1 MYTNKYINFIFL
13 IIATILLFLRKRI
26 NINSN
31 TLFIIISYLIILNFI
46 QFLLHLEISNDQ
58 DIKLKINNIFS
69 SNKDC
74 SFNNKLLTFI
84 NQGLYLFQPYILLLI
99 FQLFDKNLY
108 NKNIYNYLKLLVFV
122 LCIFNSILFYFNHYN
137 CIINDNLDINCKYLC
152 TLNINNDLEESI
164 NNNSSNYNYI
174 TFINILI
181 VILTLF
187 MMNYK
192 ITVLYLVYMVIIYIL
207 NNRIKFI
214 YKGENGIFIS
224 GISLFFY
231 ICLLL
236 RKYLYTD
243 ENIWKRPKGIFKLF
257 DKRY

>member
-31 TLFIIISYLIILNFI
+31 TLFIVISYLIILNFI

-99 FQLFDKNLY
+99 FQLFDKNSY
-108 NKNIYNYLKLLVFV
+108 NKYIYNYLKLVVFV
-122 LCIFNSILFYFNHYN
+122 LCIFNSILFYFKHYN
-137 CIINDNLDINCKYLC
+137 CSFVNCNSLC
-152 TLNINNDLEESI
+152 TLNKDNDFKESI
-164 NNNSSNYNYI
+164 KNNSSNYNYI
-174 TFINILI
+174 IFINIFVVVLP
-181 VILTLF
+181 LLF

-192 ITVLYLVYMVIIYIL
+192 VTLLYLLYITAIYLL
-207 NNRIKFI
+207 NNKYNFI

-224 GISLFFY
+224 GISLLFY
-231 ICLLL
+231 IYILFK
-236 RKYLYTD
+236 KYLYTD